1 MLKKRHNDFYLST
14 QSFMPVL
21 DNLQLEINHLQNYV
35 KNIQRYGMSSN
46 IDVTIHYVLSSGLC
60 RSNRCFRRWRHLAI
74 ISALLLRRFLS

>member
-35 KNIQRYGMSSN
+35 KKIYSAMACLQILTSQYIMCCRQDYVEV
-46 IDVTIHYVLSSGLC
+46 IDVFVDGGI
-60 RSNRCFRRWRHLAI
+60 
-74 ISALLLRRFLS
+74 

>member
-35 KNIQRYGMSSN
+35 KKYTALWHMSSN
-46 IDVTIHYVLSSGLC
+46 IDVTIHYMCC
-60 RSNRCFRRWRHLAI
+60 RQDYVEVIDVFVDGGI
-74 ISALLLRRFLS
+74 